1 MITIEKSCVIGATK
15 TTIRYC
21 ETGSAHIVI
30 EVGPNREGRGLR
42 EEVYVPIELLEAF
55 IGAWNAVD
63 PALKEDGA

>member
-1 MITIEKSCVIGATK
+1 M
-15 TTIRYC
+15 
-21 ETGSAHIVI
+21 I

-42 EEVYVPIELLEAF
+42 EEVNVPIELLEAF